1 MLKYYLCSG
10 CCSHVL
16 DELGLLSK
24 CFLLLLL
31 LVVSVLLGVSLGI
44 GSFLFLLFLNIC
56 GSLGLTLEFG
66 FAPLATFISDPSWVS
81 MLDILGN

>member
-1 MLKYYLCSG
+1 MFG

-16 DELGLLSK
+16 DELGLLGK
-24 CFLLLLL
+24 GFLLLLL
-31 LVVSVLLGVSLGI
+31 LVVSVLLGVSVSLGI
-44 GSFLFLLFLNIC
+44 GSFLFLLFLDIC